1 MSWEE
6 LPDEARKAI
15 TERFPGLAGPL
26 GAGARWKAAGDPTT
40 GCTTWTAFEA
50 GRLIAVVSIVNPLP

>member
-6 LPDEARKAI
+6 LPTEARDAI

-26 GAGARWKAAGDPTT
+26 GAGVLWKAAGDPTT
-40 GCTTWTAFEA
+40 GRTIWTAFES
-50 GRLIAVVSIVNPLP
+50 GRLLAVVSIANVLP

>member
-6 LPDEARKAI
+6 LPQEARDAI
-15 TERFPGLAGPL
+15 TERFPGLAGPS
-26 GAGARWKAAGDPTT
+26 GAGVLWKAAGDPTT
-40 GCTTWTAFEA
+40 SFTGFEG